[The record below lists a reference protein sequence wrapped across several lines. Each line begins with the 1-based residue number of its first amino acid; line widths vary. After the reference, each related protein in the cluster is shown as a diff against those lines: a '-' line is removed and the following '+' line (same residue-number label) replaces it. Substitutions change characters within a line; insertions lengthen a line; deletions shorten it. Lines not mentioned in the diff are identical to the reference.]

1 MKRMIGWKTGV
12 LVLLVLF
19 LGSAASCFGEE
30 KIQLAILLDTSSSM
44 DGLIDQ
50 AKAQLWKV
58 VNELARAER
67 KGAHPL
73 LEVAVFE
80 YGNDGLKQSDGYIRM
95 VTDLTTDLD
104 AVSEKL
110 FGLATNGG
118 DEYCGM
124 VIDRAAAKLS
134 WSGAKDVLKVVF
146 IAGNEGFD
154 QGPVA
159 YAGACGRAVKA
170 GIIVNTVYCGGAD
183 DGVASLW
190 KEGADRADGR
200 YMSID
205 QNTAAVAIA
214 TPYDTEIVALGDDLN
229 ATYVAFGREGEASKS
244 RQAAQ
249 DKNASSMSAESV
261 VQRSVAKAQESYV
274 NSGWDLLDAL
284 ESGRADLR
292 TLKDD
297 ELPAGM
303 RSMTPAQKETYVKD
317 LGVRRNALQKK
328 INEANEKRR
337 VYVAEAMKQ
346 SAEANT
352 LEHAIL
358 TAVREEAA
366 KKSFVIE

>member
-1 MKRMIGWKTGV
+1 MKRMNGWKTGV
-12 LVLLVLF
+12 LVLLVF
-19 LGSAASCFGEE
+19 LAGSAGRAFGEE
-30 KIQLAILLDTSSSM
+30 KIQLAILLDTSGSM

-80 YGNDGLKQSDGYIRM
+80 YGNDGLDQSGGYIRM

-110 FGLATNGG
+110 FGLTTNGG
-118 DEYCGM
+118 SEYCGM
-124 VIDRAAAKLS
+124 VIDRAASKLS
-134 WSGAKDVLKVVF
+134 WSRANDVLKVVF

-159 YAGACGRAVKA
+159 YAGACGRAAAK
-170 GIIVNTVYCGGAD
+170 GIVVNTVFCGGAEE
-183 DGVASLW
+183 GVATFW
-190 KEGADRADGR
+190 KDGADRADGR

-205 QNTAAVAIA
+205 QNAAAVGIA
-214 TPYDTEIVALGDDLN
+214 TPYDKEIVALGDELN
-229 ATYVAFGREGEASKS
+229 GTYVAFGGRGEESKS
-244 RQAAQ
+244 RQSAQ
-249 DKNASSMSAESV
+249 DTNAASMGAEAE
-261 VQRSVAKAQESYV
+261 VQRSVAKAQAAYA
-274 NSGWDLLDAL
+274 NSEWDLLDAL
-284 ESGRADLR
+284 KSRQADLR

-297 ELPAGM
+297 ELPKEM
-303 RSMTPAQKETYVKD
+303 RSMTLAQKEKHVKD
-317 LGVRRNALQKK
+317 LDARREALQKK

-337 VYVAEAMKQ
+337 AYVAEAMKQ
-346 SAEANT
+346 NAEANT

-358 TAVREEAA
+358 TAVREEAT
-366 KKSFVIE
+366 KKGFAIR